1 MTKLHFDFSKINAKA
16 RLKLVQGSV
25 IPRPIAWVSTRNEN
39 GTINLAPFSY
49 FNMLT
54 DSMVSISFQMKDQH
68 HKDTYHNLLSQK
80 QGVIH
85 IVDGS
90 LLEKMDVTG
99 MPLERNQSELQFVD
113 LNLASSQIVETPT
126 IKEALISLEV
136 KFEQEILLTS
146 SISDDVDA
154 HLVLLRVVGMSVD
167 SSVFNAEKG
176 YILADVLNPVARLAG
191 PNYGKIVPID
201 YKRQY

>member
-1 MTKLHFDFSKINAKA
+1 
-16 RLKLVQGSV
+16 
-25 IPRPIAWVSTRNEN
+25 
-39 GTINLAPFSY
+39 
-49 FNMLT
+49 
-54 DSMVSISFQMKDQH
+54 
-68 HKDTYHNLLSQK
+68 
-80 QGVIH
+80 
-85 IVDGS
+85 
-90 LLEKMDVTG
+90 